1 MLSLALKL
9 GLHPAFA
16 HGWLYNTA
24 AAWKDKNYLM
34 TKVTVEQSTEFYYK
48 GEQPQ
53 FVTAKRMKFFN
64 RDYELEDNCTIPNV
78 HLSMYVI
85 KCGSPWI

>member
-16 HGWLYNTA
+16 HGFLYNTV

-34 TKVTVEQSTEFYYK
+34 RKVTVE
-48 GEQPQ
+48 
-53 FVTAKRMKFFN
+53 
-64 RDYELEDNCTIPNV
+64 
-78 HLSMYVI
+78 
-85 KCGSPWI
+85 